1 MKVALLV
8 DGYNL
13 IHASPLLKKLWEK
26 SLYLAQQRLV
36 HLVANFCSFEGIEG
50 RVVFDAYRRSSHHTV
65 EEVAPSVK
73 MVLTGKGKT
82 ADSYIEGFVLQKK
95 SDYDYMYVVTADFA
109 QAMTVLDS
117 KILPLSPR
125 NFLKQV
131 ETCEQK
137 LKEKS
142 SPSPL
147 EFSSRMADYVEE
159 KLMHKL
165 MKQKK

>member
-13 IHASPLLKKLWEK
+13 IHASPPLKKLWEK
-26 SLYLAQQRLV
+26 SLYLAQERLV
-36 HLVANFCSFEGIEG
+36 RLVANFCSFEGIEG
-50 RVVFDAYRRSSHHTV
+50 WVVFDAYRRSSVDTV
-65 EEVAPSVK
+65 EEIAPSVK

-82 ADSYIEGFVLQKK
+82 ADCYIERSVLQKK

-131 ETCEQK
+131 ETCEQR

-142 SPSPL
+142 SPPHL
-147 EFSSRMADYVEE
+147 EFSSRMADYVEG

-165 MKQKK
+165 MRQRK